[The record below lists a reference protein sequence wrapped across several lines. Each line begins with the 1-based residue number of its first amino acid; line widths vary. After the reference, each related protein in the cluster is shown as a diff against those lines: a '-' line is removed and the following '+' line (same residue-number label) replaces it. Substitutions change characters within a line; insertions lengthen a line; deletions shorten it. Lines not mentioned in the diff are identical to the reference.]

1 MPTADYR
8 VTIVLDYSAEW
19 DNKDV
24 EPDEDYLHDAIMDS
38 FDTVDLE
45 FTTEHPVYD
54 EDGEETDETETMT
67 LNADNIR
74 EVEVIKLSRG

>member
-19 DNKDV
+19 EDGDI
-24 EPDEDYLHDAIMDS
+24 EPDEDFLHDAIMDS

-74 EVEVIKLSRG
+74 EVEVVKLRE